1 MAELPTERDFE
12 DFSAWSGRDVVD
24 ADGERLGAI
33 EEIFLD
39 EATGVPEWV
48 LVKLDDG
55 EVFVPL
61 AGAMVGDHSIR
72 VGQPGERV
80 AAAPRVEVGETL
92 SVADEKRLYEH
103 YGLEYSS
110 AESSTVL
117 PAGAGV
123 ERPRLK
129 KYIGAPVPEP
139 AAEEPTAEAPP
150 AAEETAPAAT
160 PSAAAGETASAAT
173 PSAAAEE
180 TASAARPSAAA
191 EESGAASS
199 GAAADMAPRNL
210 SSATPSELPP
220 QRPQALP
227 PEGGFQAQQALEKS
241 TSKLRVASAVI
252 AGAIAGLIAVLA
264 FRRARR

>member
-1 MAELPTERDFE
+1 
-12 DFSAWSGRDVVD
+12 V
-24 ADGERLGAI
+24 
-33 EEIFLD
+33 
-39 EATGVPEWV
+39 
-48 LVKLDDG
+48 
-55 EVFVPL
+55 VFVPL

-72 VGQPGERV
+72 VGQPGDSV
-80 AAAPRVEVGETL
+80 AGAPRVDVGETL

-117 PAGAGV
+117 PEGAGV
-123 ERPRLK
+123 EQPRLK

-139 AAEEPTAEAPP
+139 ATEGPAAADAPPAEAPAAEAPP
-150 AAEETAPAAT
+150 AADAA
-160 PSAAAGETASAAT
+160 
-173 PSAAAEE
+173 
-180 TASAARPSAAA
+180 
-191 EESGAASS
+191 S

-220 QRPQALP
+220 ERPQALP
-227 PEGGFQAQQALEKS
+227 PHGGFASQQALEKP